1 MYVVRIIS
9 LILGGTFPC
18 ARILK
23 KVARVVGLTYGVSDL
38 RLDLLYDA
46 MSLMKM
52 SSESSSLPGAFARL
66 RLEMMSV
73 IWCGD
78 ICIFFLFHI
87 EPLVILS
94 RCDRFK
100 FKEGGLRFRSM
111 SMLSSSI
118 TATGRLFVNLALPDL
133 KLLLS
138 HAT

>member
-1 MYVVRIIS
+1 MCRIAAAVILLMPDGIPSGRSLCVLISSLWRATMYLVRIIS

-23 KVARVVGLTYGVSDL
+23 KVARVVGLTHGNPHL
-38 RLDLLYDA
+38 RLDLLYDV

-78 ICIFFLFHI
+78 ICIFFLFRI
-87 EPLVILS
+87 EPLVFLS

-100 FKEGGLRFRSM
+100 FKEGG
-111 SMLSSSI
+111 
-118 TATGRLFVNLALPDL
+118 
-133 KLLLS
+133 
-138 HAT
+138 

>member
-78 ICIFFLFHI
+78 ICIFFLFRI
-87 EPLVILS
+87 GPLVFICW
-94 RCDRFK
+94 RGKFN
-100 FKEGGLRFRSM
+100 FKEEG
-111 SMLSSSI
+111 
-118 TATGRLFVNLALPDL
+118 
-133 KLLLS
+133 
-138 HAT
+138 